1 METSRRTFLVVSLGL
16 LCATLAVYAQTLGH
30 TFLLYDDDLYV
41 TANRTVQQGLTA
53 KGVAWA
59 FTTRHAGNWHPV
71 TWLSHMAD
79 VELFGPWAGGHHATN
94 VVLHAANSVLLLWFL
109 ASATGSLWRSGFVA
123 ALFAVHPAHVESVA
137 WVAER
142 KDVLCAFFW
151 MLTFLAYLRYVRGP
165 SVLRYLTVVACFAFG
180 LATKAMIVTLPFLL
194 LLLDYWP
201 LRRFSGEATE
211 GGASSSSAMLILEKV
226 PLVAMSAF
234 ASWMTL
240 WAQSASGA
248 LPAFDRL
255 PLSNRLANAVL
266 SVAGYL
272 GKAVWPSSLAVF
284 YPHPDGAYE
293 VWRLALSSVVL
304 VAATVLAV
312 RERVRRPYLLTGW
325 FWYLGTLVPVLGIVQ
340 SGSQAMAD
348 RWTYVPLLG
357 VFVAVAWGVP
367 DLFRPS
373 RWKDPLLA
381 GLAAVVLLSLAA
393 AAWVQAANWR
403 NSVTLFSHTV
413 AVTRDNWLAQMNLGV
428 ALGEEGRTEEEI
440 GHYREAV
447 RIRPAYP
454 EALYNLGAAL
464 AQKGDLDGAIE
475 SYRRS
480 LALWPG
486 NPQAHLNLGLALA
499 GKGDAEGAE
508 RHYREALRLHP
519 DFPLAHSNL
528 GTLLALQGQLDEA
541 IPHFREAVRI
551 SPSDPMGRRNLG
563 LALLREGKREEAA
576 EQFREAL
583 RLRPGDSAAR
593 DLLEAALR
601 QERK

>member
-1 METSRRTFLVVSLGL
+1 METSRRAFLAVSLGL

-30 TFLLYDDDLYV
+30 PFLLYDDDLYV
-41 TANRTVQQGLTA
+41 TANRTVQQGVTA

-59 FTTRHAGNWHPV
+59 FTTRHAANWHPV
-71 TWLSHMAD
+71 TWMSHMAD
-79 VELFGPWAGGHHATN
+79 VDLFGPWAGGHHATN
-94 VVLHAANSVLLLWFL
+94 VVLHAANSVLLFWFL
-109 ASATGSLWRSGFVA
+109 ASATGSPWRSGFVA
-123 ALFAVHPAHVESVA
+123 ALFAVHPLHVESVA

-151 MLTFLAYLRYVRGP
+151 MFTFLAYLRYVRRP
-165 SVLRYLTVVACFAFG
+165 SVLRYVAVVACFAFG
-180 LATKAMIVTLPFLL
+180 LATKAMIVTLPFQL

-201 LRRFSGEATE
+201 LRRSSGEAKK
-211 GGASSSSAMLILEKV
+211 GGVPSGKRAWILEKV
-226 PLVAMSAF
+226 PLVAMSGF

-240 WAQSASGA
+240 RAQAVSGA

-255 PLSNRLANAVL
+255 PLSSRVPNAVL
-266 SVAGYL
+266 SAAGYL
-272 GKAVWPSSLAVF
+272 EKAVWPSSLAVF
-284 YPHPDGAYE
+284 YPHSDGAYE
-293 VWRLALSSVVL
+293 VWKLALPAAVL

-325 FWYLGTLVPVLGIVQ
+325 LWYLGTLVPVLGIVQ
-340 SGSQAMAD
+340 AGSQAMAD
-348 RWTYVPLLG
+348 RYTYVPLIG

-381 GLAAVVLLSLAA
+381 GLAAAVVLSLAA
-393 AAWVQAANWR
+393 AAWVQTANWR
-403 NSVTLFSHTV
+403 NSVMLFSHAV
-413 AVTRDNWLAQMNLGV
+413 SVTRDNWLAQMNLGV
-428 ALGEEGRTEEEI
+428 ALGEEGRTDEEI
-440 GHYREAV
+440 GRYREAI

-486 NPQAHLNLGLALA
+486 NPKPHLNLGMALA
-499 GKGDAEGAE
+499 GKGDTEGAE
-508 RHYREALRLHP
+508 RHYREALRLRP
-519 DFPLAHSNL
+519 DFPLAHNNL
-528 GTLLALQGQLDEA
+528 GTLLALQGRLAEA

-551 SPSDPMGRRNLG
+551 SPSDSMGRRNLG
-563 LALLREGKREEAA
+563 LALLRDGKREEAA

-583 RLRPGDSAAR
+583 RLRPGDPSAR
-593 DLLEAALR
+593 EMLEAALAT
-601 QERK
+601 ERK